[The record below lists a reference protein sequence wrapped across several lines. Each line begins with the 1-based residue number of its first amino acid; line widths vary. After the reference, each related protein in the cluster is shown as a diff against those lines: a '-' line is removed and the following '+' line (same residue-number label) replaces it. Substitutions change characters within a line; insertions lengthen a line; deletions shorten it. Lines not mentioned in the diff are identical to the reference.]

1 MEDDALNGSSMWKAA
16 AIAFGMIA
24 VGACAYSFMLYSA
37 LATDLAAAKNDV
49 NLAHNELENLRSEL
63 SSMEERANSQEEQQL
78 QITKARLAAQV
89 RRDLPIELTFHDADL
104 RSGKVAL
111 LHNLSDAD
119 LEVMLEVRRP
129 ASDQHVRRPLVIN
142 AHGMLQVGAAQGWHF
157 TPGEI
162 VTLNN
167 DKYRPLVRIV
177 S

>member
-1 MEDDALNGSSMWKAA
+1 MEDDASNGSAIWKPA

-49 NLAHNELENLRSEL
+49 NVAHNELENLRSEL
-63 SSMEERANSQEEQQL
+63 SSMEARANVEEEQQL
-78 QITKARLAAQV
+78 LTRKAQVAAQV
-89 RRDLPIELTFHDADL
+89 RRSLPIELTFHDAAL

-119 LEVMLEVRRP
+119 LEVMLEVQRP
-129 ASDQHVRRPLVIN
+129 ASDEHVRRALVIN
-142 AHGMLQVGAAQGWHF
+142 AHGTLQVGAAQGWHF
-157 TPGEI
+157 APGEI

-167 DKYRPLVRIV
+167 DKYRPIVRIV